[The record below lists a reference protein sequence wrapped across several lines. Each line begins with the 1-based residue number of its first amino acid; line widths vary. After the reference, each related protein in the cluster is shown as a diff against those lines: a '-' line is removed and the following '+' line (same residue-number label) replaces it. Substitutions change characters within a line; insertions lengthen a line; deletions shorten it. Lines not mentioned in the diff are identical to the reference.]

1 MRSTVTVTLA
11 LACMLLVDTAR
22 AYEGAIHQ
30 QLTFIAARQY
40 NRCAES
46 VESVAGVESAESAPL
61 ARLTPLEVRYI
72 AKANANE
79 AERPWWQRL
88 FRWSYYDRNEQ
99 STGRFLWLLE
109 TRMHGRYLNT
119 LQRLDKAQ
127 DLSRR
132 FTNLGRVANYLQ
144 DATTPSYVTPIFT
157 TRWWRFSIA
166 DRFNSFPVDIEA
178 LDLALGDSC
187 VGVRSADGTFEN
199 LLKRTADQTIASI
212 EEPVEGLPTTWE
224 AFWEFDSD
232 NDDFGSYGAAGN
244 NFGRQTT
251 FRCTED
257 QERDCVLLAN
267 DPLYAAYANARHLDA
282 VQATISAV
290 AMMQDHLRRTASLN
304 IPRQPPPASYGE

>member
-1 MRSTVTVTLA
+1 MKSTVTVALA
-11 LACMLLVDTAR
+11 LACALLADGAA

-40 NRCAES
+40 NRCAETA
-46 VESVAGVESAESAPL
+46 EGVPL

-88 FRWSYYDRNEQ
+88 FRWNYYDRNVQ
-99 STGRFLWLLE
+99 SSGRFLWLLE
-109 TRMHGRYLNT
+109 TRMHDSYRDT

-157 TRWWRFSIA
+157 TRWWRFNIA
-166 DRFNSFPVDIEA
+166 DRFNSFPVDVEA

-187 VGVRSADGTFEN
+187 VGVRSADGTFES
-199 LLKRTADQTIASI
+199 LLKHTADQTIASI
-212 EEPVEGLPTTWE
+212 KESVDGLPTTWE

-232 NDDFGSYGAAGN
+232 DDDFGSYGAAGN

-251 FRCTED
+251 FRCTQD

-267 DPLYAAYANARHLDA
+267 DPLYAAYANARHLSA

-290 AMMQDHLRRTASLN
+290 AMIQDHLRKTASLN
-304 IPRQPPPASYGE
+304 APRQPPPASYGK

>member
-1 MRSTVTVTLA
+1 MKSTGTAALTLA
-11 LACMLLVDTAR
+11 FALLAGSVS
-22 AYEGAIHQ
+22 AYDGDVHQ

-46 VESVAGVESAESAPL
+46 TPL
-61 ARLTPLEVRYI
+61 ARLTPLEVRYV
-72 AKANANE
+72 AKANATE

-88 FRWSYYDRNEQ
+88 FRWNYYDRSEQ
-99 STGRFLWLLE
+99 SARRFMWLLE
-109 TRMHGRYLNT
+109 TRMHDSYRDT
-119 LQRLDKAQ
+119 LQRLDEAQ

-132 FTNLGRVANYLQ
+132 YTNLGRIANYLQ
-144 DATTPSYVTPIFT
+144 DSTTPSYVTPIFT

-166 DRFNSFPVDIEA
+166 DRFNSFPVDVEA

-199 LLKRTADQTIASI
+199 LLNRTADRTIASI
-212 EEPVEGLPTTWE
+212 KEPIAGLPTTWE
-224 AFWEFDSD
+224 AFWEFDND
-232 NDDFGSYGAAGN
+232 DDDFGSYGDAGN

-251 FRCTED
+251 FRCTE
-257 QERDCVLLAN
+257 QRERDCVLLAN

-290 AMMQDHLRRTASLN
+290 AMMQDQLRETASLKA
-304 IPRQPPPASYGE
+304 PRHPPLASYGQ